1 MPDGLT
7 DSEDVSPGE
16 KPPSTPECFGVCGQ
30 ETLGQSTPWPG
41 PEGTPVAR
49 PGCVAPLSGA
59 WRLRP
64 ALLPKA
70 PSSSVTDRAESCVLS
85 VVKEKEARVRWRGPP
100 WTKSGCGPSWLS
112 APPRSP
118 PPPPSPL
125 STGSRA
131 PLSGGGVPRP
141 SQLPACLKDSGG
153 TGLRQPRSPRV
164 RRPLLRSHSLP
175 SVLRQRQLSGGP
187 PSPHGNLPDYLG
199 LGPFPCSPI
208 ASGDAGPGSLLPW
221 PRAQPYVLIDQS
233 VSLSPVSA
241 LRPVSSCPGAGSC
254 DGEGK
259 DPSSVQLPPSPLT
272 PPQEPVYLTDLR
284 LTRA

>member
-1 MPDGLT
+1 M
-7 DSEDVSPGE
+7 ER
-16 KPPSTPECFGVCGQ
+16 
-30 ETLGQSTPWPG
+30 
-41 PEGTPVAR
+41 A
-49 PGCVAPLSGA
+49 
-59 WRLRP
+59 
-64 ALLPKA
+64 AL
-70 PSSSVTDRAESCVLS
+70 D
-85 VVKEKEARVRWRGPP
+85 KEWV
-100 WTKSGCGPSWLS
+100 WTKLAFSPAALPAATPLAPQHWLQ
-112 APPRSP
+112 SP
-118 PPPPSPL
+118 
-125 STGSRA
+125 A
-131 PLSGGGVPRP
+131 QWGGVPRP